1 MVFYFHKV
9 NDKGKKEKEESMRKI
24 YSESKVETL
33 KEYGSINLCSWYIR
47 LDVSAYLLC
56 IRKAHSLVFCFR
68 TS

>member
-47 LDVSAYLLC
+47 LDVSGKL
-56 IRKAHSLVFCFR
+56 IH
-68 TS
+68 

>member
-1 MVFYFHKV
+1 MHQNILITQS

-47 LDVSAYLLC
+47 LDVSAYLSGKL
-56 IRKAHSLVFCFR
+56 IH
-68 TS
+68 